1 MKNYTKK
8 IILLFL
14 VVALFGC
21 SKDKFNNNNPYIPN
35 RGFSV
40 VVNLNL
46 PSYSNLQFAGN
57 AAYVND
63 LNAGIRGVIVFNT
76 GGAFLAYDAACPN
89 QFISSCSTLEIN
101 GIMAKCPCDDA
112 EYNLFT
118 GQSPGKEYPL
128 KQYRVEVSGTLITIF
143 N

>member
-1 MKNYTKK
+1 MRK
-8 IILLFL
+8 IFLFVFIAFSL
-14 VVALFGC
+14 VGC
-21 SKDKFNNNNPYIPN
+21 NKDKFNNNNPYIPN

-46 PSYSNLQFAGN
+46 PYYSQLQFAGN
-57 AAYVND
+57 GKKVND
-63 LNAGIRGVIVFNT
+63 ANASFRGVILFNT
-76 GGAFLAYDAACPN
+76 GSGFMAYDGACPN
-89 QFISSCSTLEIN
+89 QALSTCSTLNIN
-101 GIMAKCPCDDA
+101 GIMAVCPCDSA

-128 KQYRVEVSGTLITIF
+128 KPYRVEVNGNLITIY